1 MSDQYILSFDGGV
14 SSGVSLVRVPADGPA
29 TVIKGWQFSG
39 GAWEMQDFL
48 WNELFERYEMTVDWP
63 RLTGEYPQSTDLH
76 IISEKFQPINH
87 ANYALT
93 TASVEPLR
101 IEGVL
106 LALGLMPDYP
116 NERWRAPAIQY
127 FAGGKDLA
135 DKKKRLRAFLK
146 ETGNYRLPKQLNAPD
161 NNDFISATGHA
172 FAYAMKTLKH
182 KPTFELVAEWAGKM
196 DSTNERT
203 GQ

>member
-1 MSDQYILSFDGGV
+1 MSDQYIVSYDPGLSTGISV
-14 SSGVSLVRVPADGPA
+14 VHIPAEGPA
-29 TVIKGWQFSG
+29 GVVDGFQFTG
-39 GAWEMQDFL
+39 GAVALKAWLKAFDYGTWFP
-48 WNELFERYEMTVDWP
+48 ELGFVGGRGYRAIAER
-63 RLTGEYPQSTDLH
+63 
-76 IISEKFQPINH
+76 FQPINH

-93 TASVEPLR
+93 TASVTPLVC
-101 IEGVL
+101 EGVL
-106 LALGLMPDYP
+106 LAFDVMPDYDEEP
-116 NERWRAPAIQY
+116 ERWRSPAIQY

-146 ETGNYRLPKQLNAPD
+146 DTDNYRLPKQLGAPD